1 MIFEEGYRN
10 YFTTIIVNSV
20 KSVRVAGKI
29 KLIYIEVYCGRS
41 LDGNIESMFPEY
53 DINSSFEAVYIITKY
68 ILDLKRVSR
77 WRIRECP
84 K

>member
-1 MIFEEGYRN
+1 MIFEEGYRHF
-10 YFTTIIVNSV
+10 FTTIIVNSV
-20 KSVRVAGKI
+20 KWVRVAGAI
-29 KLIYIEVYCGRS
+29 KLIYIEVSCGRS

-53 DINSSFEAVYIITKY
+53 DIDSSFEAVSIITKY

-77 WRIRECP
+77 WQIRECI